1 MLKISIVH
9 EFLYV
14 KKSLCL
20 NDKCMIKTN
29 IYGFDIE
36 YIQKSKQNFSKR
48 AGFSNPVKIMI
59 RVYRP

>member
-14 KKSLCL
+14 K
-20 NDKCMIKTN
+20 IKT
-29 IYGFDIE
+29 IFYGFDIE